1 MNSSFYFAITKIEK
15 KNKTKAKGRAI
26 ILRKIN
32 SMWNKEKI
40 EESRFDNKNQMSIR
54 TCSVFS
60 VAFLFHIYSDRYL
73 GETFCFCLSRTTPS
87 LILLRQRAIYLF
99 FNFFQ
104 CWLIPKQDKT
114 I

>member
-54 TCSVFS
+54 TCCSVLHFYFIFI
-60 VAFLFHIYSDRYL
+60 ARDI
-73 GETFCFCLSRTTPS
+73 
-87 LILLRQRAIYLF
+87 
-99 FNFFQ
+99 
-104 CWLIPKQDKT
+104 
-114 I
+114 